1 MKNKLMR
8 KMKKSLRKGRSK
20 GMLLVE
26 MADDFMDII
35 QNAKLYKK
43 MNRKAKKLR

>member
-8 KMKKSLRKGRSK
+8 KMKKTFKKSKDK
-20 GMLLVE
+20 GMILFE

-35 QNAKLYKK
+35 QNAKSYKK
-43 MNRKAKKLR
+43 INKKRKKLR

>member
-8 KMKKSLRKGRSK
+8 KMKKSFKKSRAK
-20 GMLLVE
+20 GMVLIE

-43 MNRKAKKLR
+43 INNKKRKIK

>member
-43 MNRKAKKLR
+43 INRKAKKLK

>member
-8 KMKKSLRKGRSK
+8 KMKRTFKKNKAK
-20 GMLLVE
+20 GMLLFE

-35 QNAKLYKK
+35 QNAKIYKK
-43 MNRKAKKLR
+43 MNKKRKRLR

>member
-1 MKNKLMR
+1 MKNKLMK
-8 KMKKSLRKGRSK
+8 KMKRSLRKGRSK

-43 MNRKAKKLR
+43 MNRGRRKLR

>member
-8 KMKKSLRKGRSK
+8 TMKKGKTK
-20 GMLLVE
+20 GMILVE

-35 QNAKLYKK
+35 QDAKLYKK
-43 MNRKAKKLR
+43 INKKRKKLR

>member
-8 KMKKSLRKGRSK
+8 KMKKTMKKGKAK
-20 GMLLVE
+20 GMILVE

-35 QNAKLYKK
+35 QNAKLYKT
-43 MNRKAKKLR
+43 MNKKRKN

>member
-1 MKNKLMR
+1 MKNKFMR
-8 KMKKSLRKGRSK
+8 KMKRSLKKGRSK

-43 MNRKAKKLR
+43 MNRKRRKLR

>member
-1 MKNKLMR
+1 MKSNLMR
-8 KMKKSLRKGRSK
+8 KMKRTIKKTQSK
-20 GMLLVE
+20 GMVLVE

-43 MNRKAKKLR
+43 MNRKRKKLR

>member
-8 KMKKSLRKGRSK
+8 KVNRSIKKGKAKSRI
-20 GMLLVE
+20 LVE

-35 QNAKLYKK
+35 QNAKLYKT
-43 MNRKAKKLR
+43 MNKKRKKLR